1 MDSYWMKSQENAT
14 VSTFKKKR
22 KQRPRFMRIFVSSV
36 NVSGWLQRKTK
47 KKWLGRL
54 VNL

>member
-14 VSTFKKKR
+14 VSTLKKNENKGR
-22 KQRPRFMRIFVSSV
+22 VLWEYLLSSV

-47 KKWLGRL
+47 KKMTRTFG
-54 VNL
+54 